1 MQQTAKLELDAALV
15 AEAEA
20 LDVDVSRELES
31 YLRRLVEKRRIAR
44 AWEEE
49 HREAIEEFNRYIEKY
64 GTIGEQYRRYG

>member
-31 YLRRLVEKRRIAR
+31 YLRQLVEKRRIAR

-49 HREAIEEFNRYIEKY
+49 HREGIDEFNRYIEKY